1 MEEFMARH
9 KLLMRGLLLSAIVA
23 FVPLLTGLKLHNTKD
38 VIDEAKAAVAA
49 AEPKVT
55 RYGVYEFSMAKGL
68 VDAAQAEYDEMDY
81 TGAECFAKKA
91 MKLAEEATTKQA
103 F

>member
-1 MEEFMARH
+1 MILTRS
-9 KLLMRGLLLSAIVA
+9 LLLPALVA
-23 FVPLLTGLKLHNTKD
+23 FVPLLMGMKIHQTKD
-38 VIDEAKAAVAA
+38 VVEDAKAAVAA

-55 RYGVYEFSMAKGL
+55 RYGVYEFNMAKGL
-68 VDAAQAEYDEMDY
+68 ADAAQAEWDEMDY
-81 TGAECFAKKA
+81 VGAECLAKKA